1 MVASVKG
8 SDTPSPESLRR
19 LADFARGIVT
29 VPKADVDAKIR
40 EERQERKATRKKT
53 KRGARS

>member
-1 MVASVKG
+1 MKSG
-8 SDTPSPESLRR
+8 DTPSPDSLRR

-40 EERQERKATRKKT
+40 EERQERKAARKKSAA
-53 KRGARS
+53 KRR